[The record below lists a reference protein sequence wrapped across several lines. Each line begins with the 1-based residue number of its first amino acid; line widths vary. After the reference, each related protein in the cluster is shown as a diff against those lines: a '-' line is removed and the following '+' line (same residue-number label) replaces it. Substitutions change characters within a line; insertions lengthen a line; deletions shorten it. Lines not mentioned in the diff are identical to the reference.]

1 VRLGNALGA
10 QEPRRQKQGEY
21 QGGNGYYLHGKD
33 VGGGEWRSKFE
44 TRNSKFEKER
54 FVAGAVSIRL
64 CHKPFEFR
72 ISDFGFPLYRG
83 GMTGLS
89 ESAPPMT
96 DWEAEKAR
104 RLLCALG
111 DFVRDAVVAGRRDRE
126 TPDLAR
132 VSRESVADTIYVID
146 TLSEEAIAEWFASH
160 WPREWPVELVAEGFD
175 DPAARLF
182 PIGTSIE
189 ETRWRCVVDPIDGT
203 RGIMYDK
210 RPAWVLAGLA
220 PQRGD
225 HTRLPE
231 IFVAAMTEI
240 PTRKQWRADQV
251 SAVRG
256 RGLVAEGVDVR
267 TGEREGVL
275 LRASEA
281 RDFRHGFASLAK
293 FFPAGKAPVARL
305 EEELWRELYGR
316 LEWPVI
322 FDDQY
327 ISTGGQF
334 YELLAGHDRM
344 NGDLRPMILKRE
356 GIEMSLVCHPY
367 DVCTALLLAEA
378 GIVFEKPGGG
388 VVDTRLDLTSPVAWV
403 AYANEALA
411 ELARPVLR
419 RLVEGL
425 GAP

>member
-1 VRLGNALGA
+1 
-10 QEPRRQKQGEY
+10 
-21 QGGNGYYLHGKD
+21 
-33 VGGGEWRSKFE
+33 
-44 TRNSKFEKER
+44 
-54 FVAGAVSIRL
+54 
-64 CHKPFEFR
+64 
-72 ISDFGFPLYRG
+72 
-83 GMTGLS
+83 M
-89 ESAPPMT
+89 
-96 DWEAEKAR
+96 
-104 RLLCALG
+104 
-111 DFVRDAVVAGRRDRE
+111 RDAVIEGRRDQE
-126 TPDLAR
+126 TIDLAR
-132 VSRESVADTIYVID
+132 VARESVADTIYWID
-146 TLSEEAIAEWFASH
+146 TISEEAIRQWFEGH

-175 DPAARLF
+175 DPKMRVFPKGTRL
-182 PIGTSIE
+182 E
-189 ETRWRCVVDPIDGT
+189 ETSWRCVIDPIDGT

-220 PQRGD
+220 PQRGAE
-225 HTRLPE
+225 TRLPD

-251 SAVRG
+251 SAARG

-267 TGEREGVL
+267 TGKRKEVV

-281 RDFRHGFASLAK
+281 RDFRHGFASLVK
-293 FFPAGKAPVARL
+293 FFPAGKRAVAGL

-316 LEWPVI
+316 MEWPVI

-344 NGDLRPMILKRE
+344 NGDLRPMILRRE

-367 DVCTALLLAEA
+367 DVCTALLLEEA
-378 GIVFEKPGGG
+378 GIVFEKPEGG

-403 AYANEALA
+403 AYANQALA
-411 ELARPVLR
+411 ELAGPVLR

-425 GAP
+425 RVP